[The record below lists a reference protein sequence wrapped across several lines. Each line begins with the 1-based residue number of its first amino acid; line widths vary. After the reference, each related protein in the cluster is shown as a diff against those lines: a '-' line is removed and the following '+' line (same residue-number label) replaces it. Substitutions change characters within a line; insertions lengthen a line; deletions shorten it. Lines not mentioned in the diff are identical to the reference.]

1 MLHEKN
7 SVMRRFCALSVI
19 LAVLL
24 CMCCGCESDTKT
36 KPQDTGDKQNASANG
51 SDSAED
57 TGDNTESSDAATSDG
72 EVTDSGDT
80 SASGETDAEVS
91 LEGQWYSKKD
101 GKVYVLSFNTEMG
114 KCVYAQDANTLHT
127 DYTLENDRIVIEAV
141 GEFSVRLED
150 KKLVLADSEN
160 GTEITFKRFNDGIKL
175 KTADFIGTWE
185 CNITSTDDGS
195 EVKIAVELRED
206 GSCNVVQYD
215 DNTNSDGTDATW
227 SLKKGVL
234 ILDNGSGSDDG
245 KLKFTVLRVYD
256 DILILDMGGY
266 AVNFAE
272 KK

>member
-1 MLHEKN
+1 MLHGKN
-7 SVMRRFCALSVI
+7 NVMRRICAYLVM
-19 LAVLL
+19 LAMLL
-24 CMCCGCESDTKT
+24 CMCSGCESDTKP
-36 KPQDTGDKQNASANG
+36 KPQDTGDKQNTTANS
-51 SDSAED
+51 SDNTED
-57 TGDNTESSDAATSDG
+57 TGDNTQSSDTVISDG

-80 SASGETDAEVS
+80 ATSDETDTQLN

-101 GKVYVLSFNTEMG
+101 GKVYALSFNTEMG
-114 KCVYAQDANTLHT
+114 KCVYAQDENTLHT
-127 DYTLENDRIVIEAV
+127 DYTLEEDKIIIEDV

-160 GTEITFKRFNDGIKL
+160 ETEITFKRFDDDIKL
-175 KTADFIGTWE
+175 KKADFIGAWE
-185 CNITSTDDGS
+185 CNITSTDDDS

-256 DILILDMGGY
+256 DILILDIGGY